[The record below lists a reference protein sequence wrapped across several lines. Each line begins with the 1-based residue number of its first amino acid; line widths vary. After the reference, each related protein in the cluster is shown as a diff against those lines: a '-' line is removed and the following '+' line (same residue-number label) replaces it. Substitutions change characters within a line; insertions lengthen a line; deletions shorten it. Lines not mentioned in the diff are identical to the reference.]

1 MNTLTSEKL
10 LDFWRNRK
18 QYFQA
23 ENNKWIIDRYNFIS
37 ALFKEM
43 LEARIEYSQDNKSV
57 IVNGEKVIDKD
68 GGAPSLNYFGC
79 DEDGISSAG
88 AFNGVFLMMDSY
100 PKYKDII
107 GRIGCMMGG
116 FDSPQSPD
124 MYDEYRIISNRITAS
139 NDNGSLTSTG
149 QSRQPSSNFAANF

>member
-43 LEARIEYSQDNKSV
+43 LEARI
-57 IVNGEKVIDKD
+57 
-68 GGAPSLNYFGC
+68 
-79 DEDGISSAG
+79 
-88 AFNGVFLMMDSY
+88 
-100 PKYKDII
+100 
-107 GRIGCMMGG
+107 
-116 FDSPQSPD
+116 
-124 MYDEYRIISNRITAS
+124 
-139 NDNGSLTSTG
+139 
-149 QSRQPSSNFAANF
+149 

>member
-57 IVNGEKVIDKD
+57 IVNGEK
-68 GGAPSLNYFGC
+68 SH
-79 DEDGISSAG
+79 
-88 AFNGVFLMMDSY
+88 
-100 PKYKDII
+100 
-107 GRIGCMMGG
+107 
-116 FDSPQSPD
+116 
-124 MYDEYRIISNRITAS
+124 
-139 NDNGSLTSTG
+139 
-149 QSRQPSSNFAANF
+149 